1 MLAHYGARNI
11 GKRGRQKQE
20 KIKIMENLLLELQGI
35 LEKVNKKALSFE
47 KNANA
52 DKVKQTIK
60 KNTVKF

>member
-1 MLAHYGARNI
+1 
-11 GKRGRQKQE
+11 
-20 KIKIMENLLLELQGI
+20 MENLLLELQGI

-60 KNTVKF
+60 KNRFYS